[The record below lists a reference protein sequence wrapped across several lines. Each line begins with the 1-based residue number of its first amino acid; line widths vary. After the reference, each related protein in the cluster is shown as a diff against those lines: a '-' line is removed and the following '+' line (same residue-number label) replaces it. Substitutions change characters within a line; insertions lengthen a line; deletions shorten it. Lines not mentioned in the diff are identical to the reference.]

1 MFRLTRKKGPV
12 EGPFYK
18 QRGWINS
25 AAFLGFLA
33 VMSLVAFVNDD
44 GTGSGGGNAETAA
57 AAGSRDLLTGLS
69 GPLSPGD
76 PLEVRGGPGG
86 RPANCRTDDKDTA
99 APTTTPADMRWRDLV
114 SVRVPTSASAGPLHT
129 DGSVWWCFAH
139 TPTGAVLA
147 AHVIPV
153 QLSGTAWR
161 AAAEQQLVPGEPRDT
176 FLAAKAEEAGEAG
189 ETPAAKSDIGR
200 FAGFSLTSYTPES
213 ATVRLLVTHPAGGF
227 VSISVSVRWRD
238 GDWKVTP
245 LDDGSLYSSARQAR
259 PDGFSAWGE

>member
-1 MFRLTRKKGPV
+1 MFRSIRKKGPV

-25 AAFLGFLA
+25 AAFLGFLV
-33 VMSLVAFVNDD
+33 VMSLVALVNDN
-44 GTGSGGGNAETAA
+44 GTAGGTDETGAA
-57 AAGSRDLLTGLS
+57 AADSSDLLTGLS

-76 PLEVRGGPGG
+76 PLQVRGGPEG

-99 APTTTPADMRWRDLV
+99 APTTTPADLRWRDLV
-114 SVRVPTSASAGPLHT
+114 TVRVPTSASAGPLHT

-161 AAAEQQLVPGEPRDT
+161 AIAEQQLVPGAPRDT
-176 FLAAKAEEAGEAG
+176 FLAGKAGEDGGTA
-189 ETPAAKSDIGR
+189 PAKSAVGR

-213 ATVRLLVTHPAGGF
+213 ATVRLLLAHPAGGYA
-227 VSISVSVRWRD
+227 SMSVSLRWRD
-238 GDWKVTP
+238 GDWKVAP
-245 LDDGSLYSSARQAR
+245 LDDGSLYSSARQSK